1 MRKWRNDFKNPN
13 SIENYYDIF
22 NDFDLIESS
31 FNQQYGI
38 RLRKEMHTMQW
49 GEFSSLLSGINGETA
64 LGNVV
69 RIRSEKDP
77 KKIKEF
83 TKEERKIRNDWLS
96 RRTKNVNKNDDNYK
110 QAMENFK
117 NMFKGLAKKKRR

>member
-1 MRKWRNDFKNPN
+1 
-13 SIENYYDIF
+13 
-22 NDFDLIESS
+22 
-31 FNQQYGI
+31 
-38 RLRKEMHTMQW
+38 MHTMQW
-49 GEFSSLLSGINGETA
+49 GEFSSLLSGINGETV

-96 RRTKNVNKNDDNYK
+96 RRTKNVNKNDDDYK

>member
-1 MRKWRNDFKNPN
+1 
-13 SIENYYDIF
+13 
-22 NDFDLIESS
+22 
-31 FNQQYGI
+31 
-38 RLRKEMHTMQW
+38 MHTMKW

-96 RRTKNVNKNDDNYK
+96 RRTKNVNKNDDDYK

>member
-1 MRKWRNDFKNPN
+1 
-13 SIENYYDIF
+13 
-22 NDFDLIESS
+22 
-31 FNQQYGI
+31 
-38 RLRKEMHTMQW
+38 MHTMQW

-96 RRTKNVNKNDDNYK
+96 RRTKNVNKNDDDYK

-117 NMFKGLAKKKRR
+117 NMFKGLAKKKRRW

>member
-1 MRKWRNDFKNPN
+1 
-13 SIENYYDIF
+13 
-22 NDFDLIESS
+22 
-31 FNQQYGI
+31 
-38 RLRKEMHTMQW
+38 MHTMQW

-96 RRTKNVNKNDDNYK
+96 RRTKNVNKNDDDYK